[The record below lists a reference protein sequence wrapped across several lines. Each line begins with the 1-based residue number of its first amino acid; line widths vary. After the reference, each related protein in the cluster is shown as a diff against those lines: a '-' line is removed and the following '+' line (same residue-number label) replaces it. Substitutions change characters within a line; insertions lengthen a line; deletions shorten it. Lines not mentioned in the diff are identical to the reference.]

1 MERAKPVI
9 FLLLL
14 AVVFAAGWFT
24 AGLYSDSQQLI
35 IERAATAGA
44 EKSRL
49 YTQKMAS
56 ESARLLEEKLS
67 ELKANESHT
76 ERVIRT
82 EVVKPVFSTVCATD
96 DYVRLFNA
104 ASASAER
111 TLSGK
116 FADQMP
122 GDVTQA
128 GK

>member
-116 FADQMP
+116 FADKMP